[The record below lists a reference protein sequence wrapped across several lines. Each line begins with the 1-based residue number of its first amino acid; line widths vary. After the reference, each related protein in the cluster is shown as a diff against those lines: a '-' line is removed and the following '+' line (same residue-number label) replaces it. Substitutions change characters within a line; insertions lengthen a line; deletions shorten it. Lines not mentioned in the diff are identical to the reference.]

1 MERARQCRRKVPP
14 LAVLLAE
21 REMSVYCSEEGL
33 DPRAKLC
40 RAGVFTS
47 DLMCTCS
54 LSLGLPDLTR
64 LQLCASWV
72 VVSIPVWSPYL
83 CGKSRGICL
92 DLACS
97 MGGFMMG
104 DLP

>member
-1 MERARQCRRKVPP
+1 MERARQCCRKVPS

-21 REMSVYCSEEGL
+21 REMSVHCSEEGL

-40 RAGVFTS
+40 RAGVFVS
-47 DLMCTCS
+47 DLMCTGS
-54 LSLGLPDLTR
+54 LGLGLPDLTR
-64 LQLCASWV
+64 LLLRASWV

-83 CGKSRGICL
+83 CGKSRGIYM

-97 MGGFMMG
+97 MRGFMMG